1 MPKIIPFAIIGAGPA
16 GMAAAIAYGKG
27 AVILERNPEAGKKL
41 LLSGSGQCNYTN
53 NLSNEDFI
61 RACRKAGPFLKR
73 ALYNADSGFFTELL
87 DKAGCPGYVRED
99 GKVFPASL
107 KAEHVRDALLQ
118 TALRKGAE
126 ILYEAKV
133 SGVRKEKAG
142 FILQTGCGTMHSR
155 KLLLAC
161 GGSSWP
167 QTGSSG
173 DSYAFAGAMGHT
185 VSPVRPALAAIE
197 TDNYAPYVQCAGI
210 ALYDLKAEFITKTG
224 KHRDTGDLLFTHT
237 GLSGPLILNNS
248 HLLEKS
254 DTVRLRLLPGAETVI
269 HNAVNQ
275 GSARH
280 LLNALKAVP
289 LPNALLEAILI
300 GNGLNPDSPFSS
312 LSAKQR
318 NLIISAL
325 QYLEFRISKVEGL
338 QTSMSTAGGVLLKEV
353 NSATLESRIVPGL
366 YLAGEVL
373 DYALPTGGFNIQTA
387 FSTGWL
393 AGKSAAGNQV

>member
-1 MPKIIPFAIIGAGPA
+1 MPKVIPFAIIGAGPA
-16 GMAAAIAYGKG
+16 GLAAAIAYGKG
-27 AVILERNPEAGKKL
+27 ALILESNPEAGKKL

-73 ALYNADSGFFTELL
+73 ALYSADSGFFTELL

-126 ILYEAKV
+126 ILYETKV
-133 SGVRKEKAG
+133 SEVRKEKAG
-142 FILQTGCGTMHSR
+142 FTMQTGCGTMHSR
-155 KLLLAC
+155 RLLLAC

-173 DSYAFAGAMGHT
+173 DGYAFAEELGHT
-185 VSPVRPALAAIE
+185 LNPVRPALASIE
-197 TDNYAPYVQCAGI
+197 TDNYTPYVQCAGI
-210 ALYDLKAEFITKTG
+210 ALYDQKAEFITKTG
-224 KHRDTGDLLFTHT
+224 KHRDNGDLLFTHT

-248 HLLEKS
+248 HLLEKG
-254 DTVRLRLLPGAETVI
+254 DMVRLRLLPGAESI
-269 HNAVNQ
+269 IQNALSQ
-275 GSARH
+275 GNARH

-300 GNGLNPDSPFSS
+300 SSGLKPDSPSSS

-318 NLIISAL
+318 NLIITAL
-325 QYLEFRISKVEGL
+325 QLLEFRISKVEGL
-338 QTSMSTAGGVLLKEV
+338 QTAMSTAGGVLLKEV

-393 AGKSAAGNQV
+393 AGISAHKRK